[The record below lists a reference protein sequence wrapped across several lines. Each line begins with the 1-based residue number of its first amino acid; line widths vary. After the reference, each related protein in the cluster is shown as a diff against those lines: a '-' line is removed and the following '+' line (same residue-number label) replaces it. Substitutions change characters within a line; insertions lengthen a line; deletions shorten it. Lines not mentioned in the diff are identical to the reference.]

1 MQTMR
6 SLHRRLT
13 HPLRLDLGQG
23 MVEYALILCL
33 IAMVVVFVPIV
44 LGYQLQ
50 NAFIDVSKAMGA

>member
-1 MQTMR
+1 MR
-6 SLHRRLT
+6 SLNWRFTR
-13 HPLRLDLGQG
+13 PSRPDLGQG

>member
-1 MQTMR
+1 MR
-6 SLHRRLT
+6 PLNRRFT
-13 HPLRLDLGQG
+13 RPSRLDIGQG

-50 NAFIDVSKAMGA
+50 NTFIDISKAMGA